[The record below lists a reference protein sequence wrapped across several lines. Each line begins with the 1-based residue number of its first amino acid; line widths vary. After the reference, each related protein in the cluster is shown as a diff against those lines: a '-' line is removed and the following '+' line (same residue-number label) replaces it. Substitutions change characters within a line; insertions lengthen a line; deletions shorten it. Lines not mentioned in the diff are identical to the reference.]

1 MPRVTGTKKAILDAA
16 LQLAATKGITGTT
29 MDEVA
34 ELAGV
39 AKGSLYYNFTNKDQ
53 LFEELLEQGVGALAE
68 VLREAR
74 SGLHGWAALE
84 ALVDTL
90 LGRIQ
95 ENSALAKLMASEI
108 FRTDRAWQ
116 KTLFAL
122 RHDALAEFAA
132 AIAESAPDSAARGTH
147 DLMASSVFGAV
158 LMGGLE
164 WLVFEPERTKDEVA
178 ATILQALGGQLR
190 PAGS

>member
-39 AKGSLYYNFTNKDQ
+39 AKGSVYYNFTNKDQ
-53 LFEELLEQGVGALAE
+53 LFEELLEQGVGALAD

-74 SGLHGWAALE
+74 SGLHGWAAIE
-84 ALVDTL
+84 ALVDAL

-95 ENSALAKLMASEI
+95 ENGALAKLMAAEI

-122 RHDALAEFAA
+122 RHEALGEFAA
-132 AIAESAPDSAARGTH
+132 AIAESSPAAKANGTSE
-147 DLMASSVFGAV
+147 LMASSVFGAV

-164 WLVFEPERTKDEVA
+164 WLVFEPLRSREEVA

-190 PAGS
+190 PA

>member
-1 MPRVTGTKKAILDAA
+1 MPRVTGTKKAILEAA

-39 AKGSLYYNFTNKDQ
+39 AKGSVYYNFTNKDQ
-53 LFEELLEQGVGALAE
+53 LFEELMEQGVGALAE

-74 SGLHGWAALE
+74 SGLHGWSAIE
-84 ALVDTL
+84 ALVGTL

-95 ENSALAKLMASEI
+95 ENSALAKLMAAEI

-122 RHDALAEFAA
+122 RHEALGEFAA
-132 AIAESAPDSAARGTH
+132 AIAESSPAAKASGTSE
-147 DLMASSVFGAV
+147 LMASSVFGAV

-164 WLVFEPERTKDEVA
+164 WLVFEPERSRDEVA

-190 PAGS
+190 PA

>member
-1 MPRVTGTKKAILDAA
+1 MPRVTGTKKAILEAA

-39 AKGSLYYNFTNKDQ
+39 AKGSVYYNFTNKDQ
-53 LFEELLEQGVGALAE
+53 LFEELMEQGVGALAE

-74 SGLHGWAALE
+74 SGLHGWSAIE

-95 ENSALAKLMASEI
+95 ENSALAKLMAAEM

-122 RHDALAEFAA
+122 RHEALGEFAA
-132 AIAESAPDSAARGTH
+132 AIAESAPAAKNNGTSE
-147 DLMASSVFGAV
+147 LMASSVFGAV

-164 WLVFEPERTKDEVA
+164 WLVFEPERSREEVA

-190 PAGS
+190 PA